1 MLWTPLL
8 DAAGRFLLRW
18 NSLWFPRRILPLEN
32 GHSLRAAAGFLSDEA
47 PPQAD
52 TGRLID
58 PVERYL
64 CV

>member
-1 MLWTPLL
+1 MSWTPLL
-8 DAAGRFLLRW
+8 DAERRFLLRW
-18 NSLWFPRRILPLEN
+18 NSLWFPRRICPFEN
-32 GHSLRAAAGFLSDEA
+32 GHSLRAAAGFLSVEA

-52 TGRLID
+52 TARLID